1 MTIELPGNIEEQLR
15 NLAAKQGRDVRTIVE
30 EAVHQYLVTLA
41 ITDLDATQ
49 VAETQAATE
58 KHFGG
63 QMTDG
68 SRNQRDYDSAKV
80 FENSISGQ
88 DNDGSATHG

>member
-1 MTIELPGNIEEQLR
+1 VTIEFPSNIEEQLR

-49 VAETQAATE
+49 VAETQAALLGE
-58 KHFGG
+58 LPK
-63 QMTDG
+63 
-68 SRNQRDYDSAKV
+68 
-80 FENSISGQ
+80 ISKWKA
-88 DNDGSATHG
+88 DDA

>member
-1 MTIELPGNIEEQLR
+1 MTTEDADGFPRKLANDGWIQSLDERAALRYVRNTGNRQSLP
-15 NLAAKQGRDVRTIVE
+15 
-30 EAVHQYLVTLA
+30 
-41 ITDLDATQ
+41 
-49 VAETQAATE
+49 ATE